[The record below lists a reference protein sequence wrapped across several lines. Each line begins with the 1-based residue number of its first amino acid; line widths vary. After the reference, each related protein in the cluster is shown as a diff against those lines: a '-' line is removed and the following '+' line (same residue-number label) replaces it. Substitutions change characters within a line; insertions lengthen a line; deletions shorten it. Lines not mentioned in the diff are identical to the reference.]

1 MPVPRIWRSTHE
13 RRPHDG
19 AAVVCRTKV
28 CPVSATWRRS
38 ADVLHRLVQRKGA
51 VLGLLFLAGSGLAL
65 TLFVELFALQGDRMG
80 GNLHRI
86 AFAHGNSW
94 SKRAADA

>member
-51 VLGLLFLAGSGLAL
+51 ALGLLFLARLISATALARWILPFDAL
-65 TLFVELFALQGDRMG
+65 TQDFASTLP
-80 GNLHRI
+80 
-86 AFAHGNSW
+86 
-94 SKRAADA
+94 